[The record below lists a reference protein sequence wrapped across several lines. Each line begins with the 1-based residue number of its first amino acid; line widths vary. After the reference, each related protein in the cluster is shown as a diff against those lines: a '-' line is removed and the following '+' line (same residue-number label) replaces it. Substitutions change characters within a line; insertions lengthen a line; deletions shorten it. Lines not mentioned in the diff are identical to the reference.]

1 MKKLALVLG
10 SLLVVGTAVSAKEVM
25 PAPVAAPERV
35 VEVVEKP
42 VIVYRD
48 REVAPAWRPNGS
60 VDVQYRYYGEAE
72 HARPESGRHD
82 VAKNTNTGRLQTTAS
97 VALTENQKIDVR
109 VRNFHGLKSEEGA
122 NKVKKSD
129 DSYRLRHYYDFGT
142 LGTSKVKAESE
153 LAYEQKAND
162 GEKSIKGSVFFDFSD
177 YIFSNQFFKAD
188 KLGLRPG
195 YKHVWEG
202 HGHEGV
208 SNEYHLAFESA
219 YTLPLGFSAELEYD
233 TYYTAH
239 RSYAVERANDTDRKH
254 EWTGELTAKIA
265 NRTPLYKS
273 GAFEVA
279 FNAEGGYDTYNMHQ
293 YKKIAEPKNG
303 SDGTSVD
310 RREYTLYLEPTVQV
324 SYKPTDF
331 VKLYGAVG
339 GDYRN
344 RTGRESEVRNWRWQP
359 TAWAGMKV
367 SF

>member
-72 HARPESGRHD
+72 HSRPYSERND
-82 VAKNTNTGRLQTTAS
+82 LAENTNAGRLQTTAA

-109 VRNFHGLKSEEGA
+109 VRNFHGLKSEAGKD
-122 NKVKKSD
+122 KVEKSK
-129 DSYRLRHYYDFGT
+129 DSYRLRHYYNFGT

-153 LAYEQKAND
+153 LAYNQKAND
-162 GEKSIKGSVFFDFSD
+162 GGKSIKGSVFFDFSD
-177 YIFSNQFFKAD
+177 YIFSNQFFKVD

-195 YKHVWEG
+195 YKHVWNG

-208 SNEYHLAFESA
+208 KNEYHLAFESE
-219 YTLPLGFSAELEYD
+219 YTLPLGFSAEVDYD

-239 RSYAVERANDTDRKH
+239 RSHAVERANDTNKRH
-254 EWTGELTAKIA
+254 EWNGELTATLK

-279 FNAEGGYDTYNMHQ
+279 FNVEGGYDTYNMHQ
-293 YKKIAEPKNG
+293 YKKIG
-303 SDGTSVD
+303 GVDGTSVD
-310 RREYTLYLEPTVQV
+310 RRDYELYLEPTVQV

-344 RTGRESEVRNWRWQP
+344 RVTGESEVRNWRWQP

>member
-72 HARPESGRHD
+72 HSRPYSERND
-82 VAKNTNTGRLQTTAS
+82 LAENTNAGRLQTTAA

-109 VRNFHGLKSEEGA
+109 VRNFHGLKSEAGKD
-122 NKVKKSD
+122 KVEKSG
-129 DSYRLRHYYDFGT
+129 DSYRLRHYYNFGT

-153 LAYEQKAND
+153 LAYNQKAND

-177 YIFSNQFFKAD
+177 YIFSNQFFKVD

-195 YKHVWEG
+195 YKHVWKG

-208 SNEYHLAFESA
+208 KNEYHLAFESE
-219 YTLPLGFSAELEYD
+219 YTLPLGFSAELDYD

-239 RSYAVERANDTDRKH
+239 RSHAVERANDTNKRH
-254 EWTGELTAKIA
+254 EWNGELTATLK

-293 YKKIAEPKNG
+293 YKKIG
-303 SDGTSVD
+303 GVDGTSVD
-310 RREYTLYLEPTVQV
+310 RRDYELYLEPTVQV

-344 RTGRESEVRNWRWQP
+344 RVTGESEVRNWRWQP

>member
-72 HARPESGRHD
+72 HSRPYSERND
-82 VAKNTNTGRLQTTAS
+82 LAENTNAGRLQTTAA

-109 VRNFHGLKSEEGA
+109 VRNFHGLKSEAGKD
-122 NKVKKSD
+122 KVEKSK
-129 DSYRLRHYYDFGT
+129 DSYRLRHYYNFGT

-153 LAYEQKAND
+153 LAYNQKAND
-162 GEKSIKGSVFFDFSD
+162 GGKSIKGSVFFDFSD
-177 YIFSNQFFKAD
+177 YIFSNQFFKVD

-195 YKHVWEG
+195 YKHVWNG

-208 SNEYHLAFESA
+208 KNEYHLAFESE
-219 YTLPLGFSAELEYD
+219 YTLPLGFSAELDYD

-239 RSYAVERANDTDRKH
+239 RSHAVERANDTNKRH
-254 EWTGELTAKIA
+254 EWNGELTATLK

-279 FNAEGGYDTYNMHQ
+279 FNVEGGYDTYNMHQ
-293 YKKIAEPKNG
+293 YKKIG
-303 SDGTSVD
+303 GVDGTSVD
-310 RREYTLYLEPTVQV
+310 RRDYELYLEPTVQV

-344 RTGRESEVRNWRWQP
+344 RVTGESEVRNWRWQP